1 MRNDRIP
8 ILTTARL
15 CTFEKQRLLT
25 NASSFFSSVT
35 TLVPGDEFGT

>member
-1 MRNDRIP
+1 MIKSL

-35 TLVPGDEFGT
+35 NACSR